1 MSKRYCLC
9 TKIFLFR
16 DDDELAALADLA
28 FTGKMQAVALG
39 NLLRDGQTQAG
50 ALTICLSPA
59 AAELCK
65 DMGQFLR
72 RDTAALVGHAELP
85 ALGRDFLR
93 NSDGSF
99 FRRKFYGVIQ

>member
-16 DDDELAALADLA
+16 DDDELAALAEFA
-28 FTGKMQAVALG
+28 FTGQMQAVALG
-39 NLLRDGQTQAG
+39 NLLRDGQAKAG
-50 ALTICLSPA
+50 ALPVCLSPA